1 VNALYARP
9 DGSVID
15 PLGGLPDLQA
25 RRVRFVGEAEA
36 RIAEDYLR
44 ILRFFRFHAWY
55 GDPVAGLDPPGLAA
69 CIAARAGLGQLS
81 RERIG
86 AEMTRLLAAAD
97 PAPAV
102 TAMAE
107 AGILELVLPGADAST
122 LTGLV
127 GVEATAGAV
136 PRWQRRLAALGP
148 CSDTAGR
155 LRLSRADAKTL
166 ELTARALA
174 ADATPAAAG
183 YRFGAEAA
191 HDAALI
197 RAAREGRPLLA

>member
-1 VNALYARP
+1 
-9 DGSVID
+9 
-15 PLGGLPDLQA
+15 
-25 RRVRFVGEAEA
+25 
-36 RIAEDYLR
+36 
-44 ILRFFRFHAWY
+44 
-55 GDPVAGLDPPGLAA
+55 
-69 CIAARAGLGQLS
+69 
-81 RERIG
+81 
-86 AEMTRLLAAAD
+86 LAAAD

-107 AGILELVLPGADAST
+107 AGILELVLPCADAST

-174 ADATPAAAG
+174 AAATPAAAG
-183 YRFGAEAA
+183 YRFGAAAA

-197 RAAREGRPLLA
+197 RAAREGRPLLAGIEAEIARGAAAKLPVTAADLPQAGPALGAELRRLEALWIASDLRMDRAQLQAAALR